1 MLWWSPG
8 SQKTV
13 PALGSPC
20 AEAVG
25 LLNSAPAARL
35 SALCPWHCRASL
47 RGQSWTPLSGTKADY
62 RADRDR
68 DIETEG
74 QRPRETERREV
85 PEGGRQCPSPLLPK
99 PTQNAFLRQEKG
111 KVGRL
116 LKLGGKVTKT
126 FILFRGR
133 RRRSM
138 SRSSQT
144 RSQKRCPSSRNHTC
158 WKVKGASRISDLE
171 RGGREGV

>member
-1 MLWWSPG
+1 MTGVPG
-8 SQKTV
+8 WGDMALFAKKSRSCSRKCHKMCWNLIEEETPGTSRSGRVVTLVGTLRPRQCDPPNGCCGGLLAPRRLS

-35 SALCPWHCRASL
+35 SALCPWHCRVSL

-99 PTQNAFLRQEKG
+99 PTQNAF
-111 KVGRL
+111 
-116 LKLGGKVTKT
+116 
-126 FILFRGR
+126 F
-133 RRRSM
+133 
-138 SRSSQT
+138 
-144 RSQKRCPSSRNHTC
+144 
-158 WKVKGASRISDLE
+158 
-171 RGGREGV
+171 